1 MSTPETDTP
10 TDDDAP
16 RDTLSDTPLDA
27 AQRLGLARFRLGSDA
42 PAWLL
47 ETLAFAR
54 DEANRMTRE
63 RDAAREIIN
72 GRATPPTD
80 AEIAVHAARGGVW
93 RTRYVVGEAA
103 LSRDVMGADSAGYVR
118 DAAQRQHAYLWWA
131 LDAHGRPCAWPEVQ
145 S

>member
-10 TDDDAP
+10 TDHDAP

-27 AQRLGLARFRLGSDA
+27 AQRLGLARFRLGPDA

-63 RDAAREIIN
+63 LADARAIID
-72 GRATPPTD
+72 GRTVPPTV
-80 AEIAVHAARGGVW
+80 AQVMALAADGGC
-93 RTRYVVGEAA
+93 VVLAT
-103 LSRDVMGADSAGYVR
+103 GADVLSFNLRNAR
-118 DAAQRQHAYLWWA
+118 DLRSVLVCAMHPETDMWHAT
-131 LDAHGRPCAWPEVQ
+131 DGRGRPRAWPEV
-145 S
+145 SK